1 MKISR
6 SLLASIFLTAIILA
20 VVSGFASAAMAQRK
34 IEDQA
39 AAVEQ
44 PGAGLSPVDA
54 GQDVAVYQEREA
66 AYRQTIEQA
75 NQQLLALQDRLAQ
88 LEGQSAA
95 ASSPALAAAVTPEQ
109 ALQAAREAAGPGMS
123 ESRAPELVSFEDKAA
138 YEVPFEAGTIYID
151 AQTGEVLFNGT
162 LPQEITADQAA
173 QIASDYLNIQ
183 GILKVDQINFR
194 GAPLWRVIFKN
205 STMAYLDLTG
215 QITYV
220 LKDSNKP
227 TTVLVNGGGGG
238 DDGFSGGSD
247 DDQHYEDEDDDDDDE
262 HEDD

>member
-1 MKISR
+1 MKISK
-6 SLLASIFLTAIILA
+6 SLLASIFLTAVILA

-34 IEDQA
+34 VEDQA
-39 AAVEQ
+39 ASMGE
-44 PGAGLSPVDA
+44 PGAGAAIVDPA
-54 GQDVAVYQEREA
+54 QDVAVYQEREA

-75 NQQLLALQDRLAQ
+75 NQQLLALQDRVAQ
-88 LEGQSAA
+88 LEGQPAG

-138 YEVPFEAGTIYID
+138 YEVPFEAGSIYID

-173 QIASDYLNIQ
+173 QIASDYLSIQ
-183 GILKVDQINFR
+183 GILQVDQINFR
-194 GAPLWRVIFKN
+194 GTPLWRVIFKN
-205 STMAYLDLTG
+205 STIAYLDLTG

-227 TTVLVNGGGGG
+227 TTVLVDGGGGG
-238 DDGFSGGSD
+238 NSGGYD
-247 DDQHYEDEDDDDDDE
+247 DDDHYEDEDHDDDDE